1 MFVALASPCN
11 ETGWDERVYRE
22 WKKKKKETK
31 KIEEKKN
38 GRRGERIEITGGNEE
53 NENKRQQG

>member
-31 KIEEKKN
+31 KIEEKKME
-38 GRRGERIEITGGNEE
+38 GERKRIELGEE
-53 NENKRQQG
+53 KG